1 MTQHKIVNPSDQT
14 QAFLPQFVGEN
25 YQTFVHFMA
34 KSAESAERQGFGQDL
49 LQNLQRYR
57 DFRTYSKGIVESGV
71 LSARLDIDEEDE
83 LILDDGVGFPLT
95 NGVVLIEDEVIL
107 YRSRNGNTLSDLHRA
122 ASATVVLPSLT
133 SLGEYTHGPAQ
144 EYSAGTTVN
153 NVSSLFLTAMLSN
166 IHQSFTPN
174 IYSEKVDAQ
183 VDRSILL
190 HNIKDFYAAKGSKLS
205 VIALF
210 KFIYGDPDV
219 DVFYPGDQM
228 IRPSSASWQQ
238 FLIGNA
244 IPFPIGLLGETGIVF
259 DNKTVLGAQL
269 EFKRYGEDE
278 AYGTAIVEFA
288 TQSVLPEGVGYT
300 LYLDAASFKGR
311 VNLNKAETPSTILKR
326 NLLYSGSASTI
337 ATDVSTV
344 TVDSTNDFP
353 ESGVIF
359 VGEEAIRYTSKS
371 NNQFFGCSRAIDG
384 YGGSHPIGKVVY
396 GAEYAQLTLA
406 DGQTTRIWLGAL
418 YRGVEVTDS
427 GILYKLEDDVD
438 VSLPG
443 DSDYRDPILTSLQ
456 ENTNDTLVT
465 MTTTSNITDVTDVSV
480 GISAIYYDEENV
492 IVESSGLPGYDI
504 GPFSTDGSVG
514 PDLRENA
521 SSTHVIP
528 RKYRNNIDK
537 TGYEWQK
544 VSTGTGRIGMY
555 VDGTPIVSMRNGD
568 KLVSG
573 RIVRFKV
580 EEGGRGY
587 RFPTA
592 VLEPEGAEAQV
603 VQVAGVITEVLV
615 TRNANYTEIP
625 TVRITE
631 GEGAK
636 FSLTFDQ
643 WGRLTDVIILSGG
656 SFYFDPPALVLE
668 DQTGS
673 GTGAA
678 LACTVSQDGRIQSVT
693 ITNPGLDY
701 RPSTTEIKTV
711 TLGRDAVVTAEV
723 ETYNYNR
730 VEAVAQSATELK
742 DNGNGILVALNA
754 GDNKDT
760 FGMAVRHVNLVSQL
774 DPDES
779 KHSAIIGWAYDGNPI
794 YGPRGFI
801 NGVDDSGGVGLV
813 AAGYALQ
820 ADRTTVIPE
829 GSTEP
834 GTLPPDTSTYPM
846 GTFIEDYIYDPE
858 NASISGAV
866 QTELNEDIL
875 DDPEGR
881 RLRYQFDFGSAIL
894 DEHNGRVCN
903 TPDFP
908 ADKYPDGVYCYFLT
922 EFGQFSQFPYVI
934 GPTFKDFPTSQRT
947 IVYNRGDE
955 IINSTEG
962 QANFSNEI
970 VKLEQK
976 NMKRL
981 RSLSIPDVASKPL
994 FEITQIKPGTI
1005 ESVECVQ
1012 GSPDNATMKDTFYFA
1027 NDGTGGEG
1035 AAAIVEE
1042 LKGRDIVSAGTRKI
1056 ATRLISHTQRINLS
1070 GEANINSFVFLVGSE
1085 FKTNGGSTA
1094 TVLGWSYKT
1103 GYLDVHVTSER
1114 LIRFGDKFRDNADNQ
1129 ITIPASKFPENKLF
1143 SAETAGSRSTYA
1155 SWEVPDRTTATG
1167 GDLWWSAK
1175 TGRLYVY
1182 FDNGTTG
1189 NWVTTQP
1196 SGSRSFYADIEDTG
1210 TLESSST
1217 TQNFATPQADT
1228 AVTISTMAPT
1238 ERADGTPN
1246 GSGDLWWS
1254 THTGMLYIWVVETS
1268 TDDDDGTLK
1277 TNSQWVATDP
1287 TAALSNH
1294 LDQSLE
1300 TSILGTTPAD
1310 VTSYTQGVEVLMSD
1324 AAPLTMSDGGTLLP
1338 GTLWWSA
1345 ASGKMYIYYQDA
1357 DSSQWVVTNPT
1368 TVQSGPEAL
1377 DVIVTG
1383 DGSGLDYLTMLPVPV
1398 DMNDLWFEPNMHSDD
1413 FEPGNVV
1420 EIRYGVPGNEDLRE
1434 RVTILERMSEKGR
1447 YLVARAKEVY
1457 VDSMLFDGT
1466 TAPNKMELAHGAE
1479 VVNLSRLH
1487 FRVTCT
1493 VDHDLRVGETINVTG
1508 TGPGFDGKQKVYRVG
1523 QTKKAQFTAVL
1534 TGDVVTSI
1542 TIDDPGENYPER
1554 FYLTIYGGGGLGA
1567 TAVAFIDDDGKVS
1580 STFVLTGGSGY
1591 TSAPSV
1597 THYPKL
1603 TTNEFLI
1610 LVGRDYGDAPNFAY
1624 TTTSESIFGTPSKI
1638 RMLSKGQG
1646 YFELP
1651 EIVGLV
1657 RSEDIRAEAT
1667 PILDGTQIA
1676 GFTITKKG
1684 FGYID
1689 PIVVI
1694 DDLTDAGTGATA
1706 TVRLD
1711 ENGSVKSISVVNPGS
1726 GYVEPV
1732 VILVEG
1738 NGTYLATTKDIGRI
1752 SGFQLLE
1759 PSSIV
1764 NADTVSYPE
1773 LQPPLRIVSSVVL
1786 SPTEEIWQGDSQG
1799 FNKVFSA
1806 TVESFNE
1813 ANHVATLINYDG
1825 EIDMTE
1831 PLYGENAQVGSVL
1844 SYDEAD
1850 FKLSTSSFVQPAG
1863 RFIDSTGMVSDQNSV
1878 IQDSLYYQHFSYVI
1892 SSSKQKEEFENI
1904 VDSTTHPAG
1913 CIMFAETRLEFRLE
1927 MELSSETAILG

>member
-1 MTQHKIVNPSDQT
+1 MTLRKIVNPSDQT

-25 YQTFVHFMA
+25 YQTFVNFMA
-34 KSAESAERQGFGQDL
+34 RSAESAERQGFGQDL

-71 LSARLDIDEEDE
+71 LSKRLDIDEEDE
-83 LILDDGVGFPLT
+83 LLLENGVGFPLT
-95 NGVVLIEDEVIL
+95 NGVVLVGDEVIL
-107 YRSRNGNTLSDLHRA
+107 YRTRNGNTLSDLHRA

-133 SLGEYTHGPAQ
+133 SLGEYKHGPAQ
-144 EYSAGTTVN
+144 EYRAGTEVKN
-153 NVSSLFLTAMLSN
+153 ISSLFLTAMLSN
-166 IHQSFTPN
+166 IHQTFTPN

-190 HNIKDFYAAKGSKLS
+190 HNIKDFYGAKGSKLS

-210 KFIYGDPDV
+210 KFIYGDADV

-244 IPFPIGLLGETGIVF
+244 IPFPIGLLGETGIAF

-269 EFKRYGEDE
+269 EFRRYGEED
-278 AYGTAIVEFA
+278 AYGKAVVEFA
-288 TQSVLPEGVGYT
+288 TQAVLPEGVGFT
-300 LYLDAASFKGR
+300 LYLDASSFKGR
-311 VNLNKAETPSTILKR
+311 VNLNKSETPSTVLKR
-326 NLLYSGSASTI
+326 NLLYYGSVSTI
-337 ATDVSTV
+337 AADVTTV

-359 VGEEAIRYTSKS
+359 VGDEAIRYTSKS

-384 YGGSHPIGKVVY
+384 HGGTHAIGKVVY
-396 GAEYAQLTLA
+396 GAEYAKLTLA
-406 DGQTTRIWLGAL
+406 DGQSTNIWLGAL
-418 YRGVEVTDS
+418 YRGAEITDS
-427 GILYKLEDDVD
+427 GILYKLDDDVD

-443 DSDYRDPILTSLQ
+443 DSDYRDPILVSLQ
-456 ENTNDTLVT
+456 ENTNDTLVS

-480 GISAIYYDEENV
+480 GISAIYYDDENV

-514 PDLRENA
+514 PALRDNG

-528 RKYRNNIDK
+528 RKYRNNQIDR

-544 VSTGTGRIGMY
+544 VQTGTGRIGMY
-555 VDGTPIVSMRNGD
+555 VDGTPIVSIRNGD
-568 KLVSG
+568 KVVSG
-573 RIVRFKV
+573 QITKFNVV
-580 EEGGRGY
+580 NGGSDY
-587 RFPTA
+587 RFPTV
-592 VLEPEGAEAQV
+592 VLEPEGATAEV
-603 VQVAGVITEVLV
+603 ELYSGVITGV
-615 TRNANYTEIP
+615 TVSQNANYTEIP

-636 FSLTFDQ
+636 FALTFDQ
-643 WGRLTDVIILSGG
+643 WGRLTNVVILSGG
-656 SFYFDPPALVLE
+656 AFYFDPPALVLV
-668 DQTGS
+668 DQTGA
-673 GTGAA
+673 GAGAA
-678 LACTVSQDGRIQSVT
+678 LACTVTRDGRIDSVT

-701 RPSTTEIKTV
+701 RPSTTELQTV
-711 TLGRDAVVTAEV
+711 TLGRDAVITAEV
-723 ETYNYNR
+723 ETYNFNR
-730 VEAVAQSATELK
+730 VEAIAQSATELK
-742 DNGNGILVALNA
+742 DSGNGILAALNV
-754 GDNKDT
+754 GDEKDT
-760 FGMAVRHVNLVSQL
+760 FAMAVRHTNLLAQL
-774 DPDES
+774 DTDES
-779 KHSAIIGWAYDGNPI
+779 KHSSIIGWAYDGNPI
-794 YGPRGFI
+794 YGPKGFI
-801 NGVDDSGGVGLV
+801 NGVDDSAGVGLV
-813 AAGYALQ
+813 AAGYSLQ
-820 ADRTTVIPE
+820 GDRTTVIPE
-829 GSTEP
+829 GSTAP
-834 GTLPPDTSTYPM
+834 GTLPPDVATYPM
-846 GTFIEDYIYDPE
+846 GTFVEDYLYDPE
-858 NASISGAV
+858 NASVVGAV
-866 QTELNEDIL
+866 QTELDQDIL
-875 DDPEGR
+875 DDPDGR
-881 RLRYQFDFGSAIL
+881 RLRYQFDFGAAIL
-894 DEHNGRVCN
+894 DEHNGRICN
-903 TPDFP
+903 TPEFP
-908 ADKYPDGVYCYFLT
+908 ADKYPDGVYCYFIT

-934 GPTFKDFPTSQRT
+934 GPTFRDFPTSQRT
-947 IVYNRGDE
+947 IVYDRGDE
-955 IINSTEG
+955 IINSTER
-962 QANFSNEI
+962 QANFSDEI
-970 VKLEQK
+970 VYLKQK

-994 FEITQIKPGTI
+994 FEITEIKSGGI
-1005 ESVECVQ
+1005 DSVVCVQ
-1012 GSPDNATMKDTFYFA
+1012 GSPDNATIRDTFYFA
-1027 NDGTGGEG
+1027 NTGTGGEG

-1042 LKGRDIVSAGTRKI
+1042 LKGRDIISAGTRKI
-1056 ATRLISHTQRINLS
+1056 ATRLMSHTQRINLID
-1070 GEANINSFVFLVGSE
+1070 EVNINSLVFIEGSE

-1094 TVLGWSYKT
+1094 TVLNWNHKT

-1114 LIRFGDKFRDNADNQ
+1114 LIRFGDKFRDNADNE

-1155 SWEVPDRTTATG
+1155 SWEVPDRTSATG

-1182 FDNGTTG
+1182 FDDGTNG

-1217 TQNFATPQADT
+1217 TQNFATPQEDT

-1277 TNSQWVATDP
+1277 TNSQWVSTDP

-1310 VTSYTQGVEVLMSD
+1310 ITAFTQRVEVLMSD
-1324 AAPLTMSDGGTLLP
+1324 SAPLTMSDGGPLLP
-1338 GTLWWSA
+1338 GTLWWSS
-1345 ASGKMYIYYQDA
+1345 ASGKMYIYYTDA

-1377 DVIVTG
+1377 DVLVTG
-1383 DGSGLDYLTMLPVPV
+1383 DGSEIDYLTLLPVPV
-1398 DMNDLWFEPNMHSDD
+1398 DMTDLWFEPNMYSDD
-1413 FEPGNVV
+1413 FEPGNIV
-1420 EIRYGVPGNEDLRE
+1420 EIRQGVPGNEDLRE
-1434 RVTILERMSEKGR
+1434 RVVIVSKMSEKGR
-1447 YLVARAKEVY
+1447 YAVSRAPDVY
-1457 VDSMLFDGT
+1457 TDSMLFAEP
-1466 TAPNKMELAHGAE
+1466 APNKMELAHGAE

-1493 VDHDLRVGETINVTG
+1493 VDHDLKVGEVIKVSG
-1508 TGPGFDGKQKVYRVG
+1508 TGPGFDGKQKVYRIG
-1523 QTKKAQFTAVL
+1523 KTKKASFTAVL
-1534 TGDVVTSI
+1534 TGDTVTSI

-1554 FYLTIYGGGGLGA
+1554 FYLNIYGGGGLGA
-1567 TAVAFIDDDGKVS
+1567 TAVAFIDEDGKVE

-1610 LVGRDYGDAPNFAY
+1610 LVGRDYGDTPNFSY
-1624 TTTSESIFGTPSKI
+1624 TTTAEYIFGTPSKI
-1638 RMLSKGQG
+1638 RMLSRGQG
-1646 YFELP
+1646 YLELP
-1651 EIVGLV
+1651 EVVGLV
-1657 RSEDIRAEAT
+1657 RSEDIRAEAE

-1676 GFTITKKG
+1676 GFNVTKVG

-1694 DDLTDAGTGATA
+1694 DDLTSAGSGASA

-1711 ENGSVKSISVVNPGS
+1711 ENGAVKNISVTNPGS

-1732 VILVEG
+1732 VTLVEG

-1752 SGFQLLE
+1752 TGFQLLE

-1764 NADTVSYPE
+1764 NADSVSYPE
-1773 LQPPLRIVSSVVL
+1773 LQPPLRIVSSVVFA
-1786 SPTEEIWQGDSQG
+1786 PAEEIWQGDSQG
-1799 FNKVFSA
+1799 NNKLFSA

-1813 ANHVATLINYDG
+1813 ATHVATLINYDG
-1825 EIDMTE
+1825 EIDITE
-1831 PLYGENAQVGSVL
+1831 SIYGESGQVGTVFA
-1844 SYDEAD
+1844 YDEAD
-1850 FKLSTSSFVQPAG
+1850 FKLSTSSFVKPAG
-1863 RFIDSTGMVSDQNSV
+1863 RFIDSTGMISDQNSV
-1878 IQDSLYYQHFSYVI
+1878 IQDSLYYQTFSYVI
-1892 SSSKQKEEFENI
+1892 SSSKQKEEFENV
-1904 VDSTTHPAG
+1904 VDATTHPAG
-1913 CIMFAETRLEFRLE
+1913 CVMFAETRLEFRLQ
-1927 MELSSETAILG
+1927 MGLSSETAIIG